1 MNKRKLKSYCT
12 LFVIALVLSV
22 FKINLNFRNSFITGS
37 ESESE
42 LEFGD
47 VPASFYSV
55 SDTTFHEGGYGL
67 HQVSSYKTYQIYV
80 RPKPVR
86 DGRDLISKVGEQVY
100 RLKMRQ
106 VFIDVPEG
114 QLTDVYDICMI
125 ISYSVIVILIL
136 WILILALKTARSILR
151 GNVFVTRVSKYLEKT
166 GILLSSLYLI
176 QFSVSYI
183 FTQYLIR
190 NIELA
195 EYEVVFTNDTNQ
207 MYILT
212 GLALMIISQIILMGK
227 DIKDEHDLTI

>member
-22 FKINLNFRNSFITGS
+22 FKFNFRNSFIS
-37 ESESE
+37 SSESE

-67 HQVSSYKTYQIYV
+67 YQVSSYKTYQIYV
-80 RPKPVR
+80 EPKPVR
-86 DGRDLISKVGEQVY
+86 DGRNLISKVGEQVY